1 MAIMEHVREWQRRR
15 AALAEVAG
23 LDSHALNEMG
33 VARGD
38 LTRLAAMPAAQ
49 VDRMHQM
56 AELHGL
62 SADALDLSPEAR
74 DIALTCANCGATR
87 TCRHALAQPDVIA
100 EDCDFCPNTGVF
112 TRLSQG

>member
-23 LDSHALNEMG
+23 LDQHTLAEMG
-33 VARGD
+33 VPRGD

-49 VDRMHQM
+49 VDRMRRM

-62 SADALDLSPEAR
+62 PADALDLGTEAR
-74 DIALTCANCGATR
+74 DIALNCASCGATR
-87 TCRHALAQPDVIA
+87 ECRHMLARPDVTA
-100 EDCDFCPNTGVF
+100 EDCDFCPNTDTF
-112 TRLSQG
+112 DRLAKG

>member
-49 VDRMHQM
+49 V
-56 AELHGL
+56 
-62 SADALDLSPEAR
+62 EAR